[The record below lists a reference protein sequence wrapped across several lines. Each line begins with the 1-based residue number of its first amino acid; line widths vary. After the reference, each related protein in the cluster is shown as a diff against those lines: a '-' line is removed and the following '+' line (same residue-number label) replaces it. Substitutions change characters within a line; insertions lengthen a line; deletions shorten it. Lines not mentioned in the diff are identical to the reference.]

1 MAKLQ
6 FGSTVSPKGFTSFS
20 TASFNEA
27 PPAKI
32 IRELLQ
38 NSLDAAAEGGEP
50 EAKVRFQVDPIG
62 PKNVPSLKGYDD
74 AFKKARDYWTQGS
87 RKLTDAAQEVVNRIE
102 SGLDAIR
109 SGQAKLL
116 SVMDNGIG
124 LDSKRMNALLGD
136 GAGEKQDNMSGSY
149 GVGHLAP
156 MALSDIRYM
165 LYGGIARD
173 GSRIACGKA
182 VLASHP
188 GKKNLNDGE
197 GYLIKDFRD
206 GLDGN
211 LYEFLEKQQHPRV
224 VAKHL
229 NEISSEWGHGSA
241 VMMLAFNNF
250 RDERTP
256 LWDIVSKVAAYNFT
270 AAIYRGK
277 LVIEVRED
285 GKDQRLDAE
294 SLPGVLELDKDRT
307 RVSRTGSLFADLR
320 PSGQNAYSALKA
332 LDDGDA
338 QRVKVN
344 GGYARISLLLS
355 SPNGYPRIDLFRNGM
370 RITDDVPELRRGD
383 FASREPF
390 HAVIE
395 IDAQDSGELHR
406 LIRKAEGPM
415 HDSLSLN
422 LLSSQEEESLR
433 QDLTK
438 IKKWINQQVPETGN
452 EEYTVDDFLL
462 VNMGDGVQ
470 GRESFS
476 FWGTPTSVSRRSS
489 TQLMFDPEAND
500 DPPEPDPDPNPDPA
514 PSPPT
519 PPRSQPKRP
528 SRPLPF
534 RSAVVPDGNGRL
546 IGSIRSSSDFPE
558 TRLMLRVDEN
568 VDLTCDRIWQDEDVS
583 VKSFHITLTDGCGPS
598 PESEIIDNGRFVKI
612 HGIAADTDYEVRV
625 EYNAPPELA
634 SVVGRPVLRLE
645 LHRPPPKPHVR
656 QTPNEEENAQ
666 DADVGN

>member
-38 NSLDAAAEGGEP
+38 NSLDAAAEGSEP

-62 PKNVPSLKGYDD
+62 PRNVPDLRGYNS
-74 AFKKARDYWTQGS
+74 AFSKARAHWTQGG
-87 RKLTDAAQEVVNRIE
+87 RKPTDAAQEVVNRIE
-102 SGLDAIR
+102 RGLDAIHN
-109 SGQAKLL
+109 GQAKLL

-124 LDSKRMNALLGD
+124 LDAKRMNALLGD

-165 LYGGIARD
+165 LYGGITRD
-173 GSRIACGKA
+173 GRRITCGKA

-188 GKKNLNDGE
+188 DKKQLNDGE

-211 LYEFLEKQQHPRV
+211 LYEFLEKHPRV
-224 VAKHL
+224 VAKRL
-229 NEISSEWGHGSA
+229 NEISNEWGHGSA

-250 RDERTP
+250 RNGGTP

-270 AAIYRGK
+270 AAIYRRK

-285 GKDQRLDAE
+285 GKAQRLDAE
-294 SLPGVLELDKDRT
+294 SLPGILEQDKDRT
-307 RVSRTGSLFADLR
+307 RVSRTGSLFAELR

-332 LDDGDA
+332 LDDGDV

-344 GGYARISLLLS
+344 DGYARISLHLS

-395 IDAQDSGELHR
+395 VDAEDSGELHR

-422 LLSSQEEESLR
+422 LLSSREEDSL
-433 QDLTK
+433 LKELAK
-438 IKKWINQQVPETGN
+438 IKEWINQQVPEVGN
-452 EEYTVDDFLL
+452 EEYTVDDMLL
-462 VNMGDGVQ
+462 VNTGDGVQ

-476 FWGTPTSVSRRSS
+476 FWGTPTPVSRRRS
-489 TQLMFDPEAND
+489 TQLMVDPKAIN
-500 DPPEPDPDPNPDPA
+500 DPPEPAPGLAPDSV
-514 PSPPT
+514 SPPS
-519 PPRSQPKRP
+519 PRSQPERERP

-534 RSAVVPDGNGRL
+534 RSAVVPDGTGRL
-546 IGSIRSSSDFPE
+546 IGSIRSSSNFPE

-568 VDLTCDRIWQDEDVS
+568 VDFTCDRIWQDEDVT
-583 VKSFHITLTDGCGPS
+583 VRSFHIALAEGDGPS
-598 PESEIIDNGRFVKI
+598 PQAEIIANGRFVKI
-612 HGIAADTDYEVRV
+612 HGIAADTDYEVLV

-634 SVVGRPVLRLE
+634 SVVDRPVLRLE
-645 LHRPPPKPHVR
+645 LHRPPPKLHVH
-656 QTPNEEENAQ
+656 QTPNGEENAQ
-666 DADVGN
+666 NADGN

>member
-38 NSLDAAAEGGEP
+38 NSLDAVAEDGES
-50 EAKVRFQVDPIG
+50 EAKVHFQVDPIG
-62 PKNVPSLKGYDD
+62 LGDVPDLKGYNG
-74 AFKKARDYWTQGS
+74 AFEKARAHWTQDGK
-87 RKLTDAAQEVVNRIE
+87 KLTDASQEVVNRIE

-109 SGQAKLL
+109 NGQAKLL
-116 SVMDNGIG
+116 SVVDNGIG
-124 LDSKRMNALLGD
+124 LDAKRMNALLGD

-165 LYGGIARD
+165 LYGGITRD
-173 GSRIACGKA
+173 GKRITCGKA

-188 GKKNLNDGE
+188 SNKQLNDSE
-197 GYLIKDFRD
+197 GYLIKGFRN

-211 LYEFLEKQQHPRV
+211 PYEFLEKQHPRV
-224 VAKHL
+224 VTKRL
-229 NEISSEWGHGSA
+229 NEISKEWGHGSA
-241 VMMLAFNNF
+241 VMILAFNNF
-250 RDERTP
+250 RSEETP

-277 LVIEVRED
+277 LIIEVREA
-285 GKDQRLDAE
+285 GKAQRLDAE
-294 SLPGVLELDKDRT
+294 SLPGILEQDKDRT
-307 RVSRTGSLFADLR
+307 RASRAGSPFAGLR

-332 LDDGDA
+332 LDDGDT

-344 GGYARISLLLS
+344 GGYVRISLLLS

-370 RITDDVPELRRGD
+370 RITDDIPELRRGD
-383 FASREPF
+383 FVSREPF

-395 IDAQDSGELHR
+395 IDAEDSGELHR

-422 LLSSQEEESLR
+422 LLSSRERDSLLQELA
-433 QDLTK
+433 K
-438 IKKWINQQVPETGN
+438 IKEWINQQVPEAGS
-452 EEYTVDDFLL
+452 EEYTVDDMLL
-462 VNMGDGVQ
+462 VNTGDGGQ

-476 FWGTPTSVSRRSS
+476 FWGTPSPVSRRSS
-489 TQLMFDPEAND
+489 TQSMVDPAAPD
-500 DPPEPDPDPNPDPA
+500 DPPSPA
-514 PSPPT
+514 PDLVPDSVPPSS
-519 PPRSQPKRP
+519 PRSQPERERP

-534 RSAVVPDGNGRL
+534 QSAVVPDGNGRL
-546 IGSIRSSSDFPE
+546 IGSIRSSSNFPE

-568 VDLTCDRIWQDEDVS
+568 VDFTCDRVWQDEEVT
-583 VKSFHITLTDGCGPS
+583 VRSFHIALAEGDGPS
-598 PESEIIDNGRFVKI
+598 PQAEIIANGRFVKI
-612 HGIAADTDYEVRV
+612 HEIAADTDYEVRV

-634 SVVGRPVLRLE
+634 SVVDRPVLRLE
-645 LHRPPPKPHVR
+645 LHRSPPKPHTH
-656 QTPNEEENAQ
+656 QTPNGEENAQ
-666 DADVGN
+666 NADDGN

>member
-38 NSLDAAAEGGEP
+38 NSLDAAAEGSEP

-62 PKNVPSLKGYDD
+62 PRNVPDLRGYNS
-74 AFKKARDYWTQGS
+74 AFSKARAHWTQGG

-102 SGLDAIR
+102 RGLDAIR
-109 SGQAKLL
+109 NGQAKLL

-124 LDSKRMNALLGD
+124 LDTKRMNALLGD

-165 LYGGIARD
+165 LYGGITRD
-173 GSRIACGKA
+173 GRRITCGKA

-188 GKKNLNDGE
+188 GKKQLNDSE
-197 GYLIKDFRD
+197 GYLIEDFRD

-224 VAKHL
+224 VAKRL
-229 NEISSEWGHGSA
+229 NEISNEWGHGSA
-241 VMMLAFNNF
+241 VMLLAFNNF
-250 RDERTP
+250 RNGGTP

-270 AAIYRGK
+270 AAIYRRK

-285 GKDQRLDAE
+285 GKAQRLDAE
-294 SLPGVLELDKDRT
+294 SLPGILEQDKDRT
-307 RVSRTGSLFADLR
+307 RVSRTGSLFAELR

-332 LDDGDA
+332 LDDGDV

-344 GGYARISLLLS
+344 DGYARISLHLS

-395 IDAQDSGELHR
+395 VDAEDSGELHR

-422 LLSSQEEESLR
+422 LLSSREEDSLR

-452 EEYTVDDFLL
+452 EEYTVDDFLS
-462 VNMGDGVQ
+462 VNTGDGVQ
-470 GRESFS
+470 GKESFS
-476 FWGTPTSVSRRSS
+476 FWGTPTPVSRRSN
-489 TQLMFDPEAND
+489 TQLMFEPEAND
-500 DPPEPDPDPNPDPA
+500 DPPDREPEPA
-514 PSPPT
+514 PEPVPSPPAL
-519 PPRSQPKRP
+519 PRSQPKRL

-546 IGSIRSSSDFPE
+546 IGSICSSSDFPE

-568 VDLTCDRIWQDEDVS
+568 VDFTCDRIWQDEDVS
-583 VKSFHITLTDGCGPS
+583 VKSFHITLADGRGPS

-612 HGIAADTDYEVRV
+612 HGIAADTYYEVRV
-625 EYNAPPELA
+625 EYNAPSELA

-645 LHRPPPKPHVR
+645 LHRPPPKPHAH
-656 QTPNEEENAQ
+656 QTPNDAENAQ
-666 DADVGN
+666 NADIGN

>member
-38 NSLDAAAEGGEP
+38 NSLDAAAEGSEP

-62 PKNVPSLKGYDD
+62 PRNVPDLRGYNS
-74 AFKKARDYWTQGS
+74 AFSKARAHWTQGG
-87 RKLTDAAQEVVNRIE
+87 RKPTDAAQEVVNRIE
-102 SGLDAIR
+102 RGLDAIHN
-109 SGQAKLL
+109 GQAKLL

-124 LDSKRMNALLGD
+124 LDAKRMNALLGD

-165 LYGGIARD
+165 LYGGITRD
-173 GSRIACGKA
+173 GRRITCGKA

-188 GKKNLNDGE
+188 DKKQLNDGE

-211 LYEFLEKQQHPRV
+211 LYEFLEKHPRV
-224 VAKHL
+224 VAKRL
-229 NEISSEWGHGSA
+229 NEISNEWGHGSA

-250 RDERTP
+250 RNGGTP

-270 AAIYRGK
+270 AAIYRRK

-285 GKDQRLDAE
+285 GKAQRLDAE
-294 SLPGVLELDKDRT
+294 SLPGILEQDKDRT
-307 RVSRTGSLFADLR
+307 RVSRTGSLFAELR

-332 LDDGDA
+332 LDDGDV

-344 GGYARISLLLS
+344 DGYARISLHLS

-395 IDAQDSGELHR
+395 VDAEDSGELHR

-422 LLSSQEEESLR
+422 LLSSREEDSL
-433 QDLTK
+433 LKELAK
-438 IKKWINQQVPETGN
+438 IKEWINQQVPEVGN
-452 EEYTVDDFLL
+452 EEYTVDDMLL
-462 VNMGDGVQ
+462 VNTGDGVQ

-476 FWGTPTSVSRRSS
+476 FWGTPTPVSRRRS
-489 TQLMFDPEAND
+489 TQLMVDPKAIN
-500 DPPEPDPDPNPDPA
+500 DPPEPAPGLAPDSV
-514 PSPPT
+514 SPPS
-519 PPRSQPKRP
+519 PRSQPERERP

-534 RSAVVPDGNGRL
+534 RSAVVPDGTGRL
-546 IGSIRSSSDFPE
+546 IGSIRSSSNFPE

-568 VDLTCDRIWQDEDVS
+568 VDFTCDRIWQDEDVT
-583 VKSFHITLTDGCGPS
+583 VRSFHIALAEGDGPS
-598 PESEIIDNGRFVKI
+598 PQAEIIANGRFVKI

-625 EYNAPPELA
+625 EYNAPSELA
-634 SVVGRPVLRLE
+634 SVVDRPVLRLE
-645 LHRPPPKPHVR
+645 LHRPPPKLHVH
-656 QTPNEEENAQ
+656 QTPNGEENAQ
-666 DADVGN
+666 NADGN

>member
-38 NSLDAAAEGGEP
+38 NSLDAAAEGSEP
-50 EAKVRFQVDPIG
+50 KAKVRFQVDPIG
-62 PKNVPSLKGYDD
+62 PRNVPDLRGYNS
-74 AFKKARDYWTQGS
+74 AFSKARAHWTQGG
-87 RKLTDAAQEVVNRIE
+87 RKPTDAAQEVVNRIE
-102 SGLDAIR
+102 RGLDAIHN
-109 SGQAKLL
+109 GQAKLL

-124 LDSKRMNALLGD
+124 LDAKRMNALLGD

-165 LYGGIARD
+165 LYGGITRD
-173 GSRIACGKA
+173 GRRITCGKA

-188 GKKNLNDGE
+188 DKKQLNDGE

-211 LYEFLEKQQHPRV
+211 LYEFLEKHPRV
-224 VAKHL
+224 VAKRL
-229 NEISSEWGHGSA
+229 NEISNEWGHGSA

-250 RDERTP
+250 RNGGTP

-270 AAIYRGK
+270 AAIYRRK

-285 GKDQRLDAE
+285 GKAQRLDAE
-294 SLPGVLELDKDRT
+294 SLPGILEQDKDRT
-307 RVSRTGSLFADLR
+307 RVSRTGSLFAELR

-332 LDDGDA
+332 LDDGDV

-344 GGYARISLLLS
+344 DGYARISLHLS

-395 IDAQDSGELHR
+395 VDAEDSGELHR

-422 LLSSQEEESLR
+422 LLSSREEDSL
-433 QDLTK
+433 LKELAK
-438 IKKWINQQVPETGN
+438 IKEWINQQVPEVGN
-452 EEYTVDDFLL
+452 EEYTVDDMLL
-462 VNMGDGVQ
+462 VNTGDGVQ

-476 FWGTPTSVSRRSS
+476 FWGTPTPVSRRRS
-489 TQLMFDPEAND
+489 TQLMVDPKAIN
-500 DPPEPDPDPNPDPA
+500 DPPEPAPGLAPDSV
-514 PSPPT
+514 SPPS
-519 PPRSQPKRP
+519 PRSQPERERP

-534 RSAVVPDGNGRL
+534 RSAVVPDGTGRL
-546 IGSIRSSSDFPE
+546 IGSIRSSSNFPE

-568 VDLTCDRIWQDEDVS
+568 VDFTCDRIWQDEDVT
-583 VKSFHITLTDGCGPS
+583 VRSFHIALAEGDGPS
-598 PESEIIDNGRFVKI
+598 PQAEIIANGRFVKI

-625 EYNAPPELA
+625 EYNAPSELA
-634 SVVGRPVLRLE
+634 SVVDRPVLRLE
-645 LHRPPPKPHVR
+645 LHRPPPKLHVH
-656 QTPNEEENAQ
+656 QTPNGEENAQ
-666 DADVGN
+666 NADGN

>member
-6 FGSTVSPKGFTSFS
+6 FGNTVSPKGFSSFS

-50 EAKVRFQVDPIG
+50 EAKVRFQVDSIG
-62 PKNVPSLKGYDD
+62 PGDVPDLKGYKD
-74 AFKKARDYWTQGS
+74 AFSKARAHWTQGDK
-87 RKLTDAAQEVVNRIE
+87 KLTDAAQEVVNRIE

-109 SGQAKLL
+109 KRQAKLL

-124 LDSKRMNALLGD
+124 LDAKRMNALLGD

-173 GSRIACGKA
+173 GSRISCGKA
-182 VLASHP
+182 VLASHSV
-188 GKKNLNDGE
+188 KKRLSDSE
-197 GYLIKDFRD
+197 GYLIKYFRD

-211 LYEFLEKQQHPRV
+211 LYEFLEQEHPRV
-224 VAKHL
+224 IAKRL
-229 NEISSEWGHGSA
+229 NEISKEWGHGSA

-250 RDERTP
+250 RNGGTP

-270 AAIYRGK
+270 AAIHRGK
-277 LVIEVRED
+277 LVIDVRED
-285 GKDQRLDAE
+285 DNAQRLDAK
-294 SLPGVLELDKDRT
+294 SLLGILEQDKDRT
-307 RVSRTGSLFADLR
+307 RASRTGSLFAKLR

-332 LDDGDA
+332 LDDGETH
-338 QRVKVN
+338 RVKVN

-370 RITDDVPELRRGD
+370 RITDEIPELSRGD

-395 IDAQDSGELHR
+395 IDAEDSGKLHR

-422 LLSSQEEESLR
+422 LLSSEEKHSLR

-438 IKKWINQQVPETGN
+438 IKKYINQQVPETGN

-462 VNMGDGVQ
+462 INTGDGVQ

-476 FWGTPTSVSRRSS
+476 FWGTPTPVLRRSS
-489 TQLMFDPEAND
+489 TQLMFDPEANN
-500 DPPEPDPDPNPDPA
+500 DPPAPDPNPGPA
-514 PSPPT
+514 PSPPAPS
-519 PPRSQPKRP
+519 PPRHKRP

-546 IGSIRSSSDFPE
+546 IGSIHSSRDFPE
-558 TRLMLRVDEN
+558 TWLMLRVDEN
-568 VDLTCDRIWQDEDVS
+568 VDFTCDRILKDEDVS
-583 VKSFHITLTDGCGPS
+583 VKSFQITKVDGPGPS
-598 PESEIIDNGRFVKI
+598 PNFEIRENGHFVKI
-612 HGIAADTDYEVRV
+612 HEIAADTDYEVRV

-634 SVVGRPVLRLE
+634 SVVDRPVLRLE
-645 LHRPPPKPHVR
+645 LHRPPPNPHAP
-656 QTPNEEENAQ
+656 QTPNGEENVQ
-666 DADVGN
+666 DADDGN

>member
-38 NSLDAAAEGGEP
+38 NSLDAAAEGSEP

-62 PKNVPSLKGYDD
+62 PRNVPDLRGYNS
-74 AFKKARDYWTQGS
+74 AFSKARAHWTQGG
-87 RKLTDAAQEVVNRIE
+87 RKPTDAAQEVVNRIE
-102 SGLDAIR
+102 RGLDAIHN
-109 SGQAKLL
+109 GQAKLL

-124 LDSKRMNALLGD
+124 LDAKRMNALLGD

-165 LYGGIARD
+165 LYGGITRD
-173 GSRIACGKA
+173 GRRITCGKA

-188 GKKNLNDGE
+188 DKKQLNDGE

-211 LYEFLEKQQHPRV
+211 LYEFLEKHPRV
-224 VAKHL
+224 VAKRL
-229 NEISSEWGHGSA
+229 NEISNEWGHGSA

-250 RDERTP
+250 RNGGTP

-270 AAIYRGK
+270 AAIYRRK

-285 GKDQRLDAE
+285 GKAQRLDAE
-294 SLPGVLELDKDRT
+294 LLPDILEQDKDRT
-307 RVSRTGSLFADLR
+307 RVSRTGSLFAELR

-332 LDDGDA
+332 LANGDI

-344 GGYARISLLLS
+344 GGYARISLHLS

-395 IDAQDSGELHR
+395 VDAEDSGELHR

-415 HDSLSLN
+415 HDSLSLK
-422 LLSSQEEESLR
+422 LLSSREEDSL
-433 QDLTK
+433 LKELAK
-438 IKKWINQQVPETGN
+438 IKEWINQQVPEVGN
-452 EEYTVDDFLL
+452 EEYTVDDMLL
-462 VNMGDGVQ
+462 VNTGDSVQ

-476 FWGTPTSVSRRSS
+476 FWGTPTPVSRRRRS
-489 TQLMFDPEAND
+489 TQLMVDPKAIN
-500 DPPEPDPDPNPDPA
+500 DPPEPDPGLALDSVPP
-514 PSPPT
+514 PS
-519 PPRSQPKRP
+519 PRSQPERERP

-534 RSAVVPDGNGRL
+534 RSAVVPDGTGRL
-546 IGSIRSSSDFPE
+546 IGSIRSSSNFPE

-568 VDLTCDRIWQDEDVS
+568 VDFTCDRIWQDEDVT
-583 VKSFHITLTDGCGPS
+583 VRSFHIALVEGDGPS
-598 PESEIIDNGRFVKI
+598 PQAEIIANGRFVKI
-612 HGIAADTDYEVRV
+612 HGIAADTDYEVLV

-634 SVVGRPVLRLE
+634 SVVDRPVLRLE
-645 LHRPPPKPHVR
+645 LHRPPPKLHVH
-656 QTPNEEENAQ
+656 QTPNGEENAQ
-666 DADVGN
+666 NADGN

>member
-38 NSLDAAAEGGEP
+38 NSLDAAAEGSEP

-62 PKNVPSLKGYDD
+62 PRNVPDLRGYNS
-74 AFKKARDYWTQGS
+74 AFSKARAHWTQGG

-102 SGLDAIR
+102 RGLDAIR
-109 SGQAKLL
+109 NRQAKLL

-124 LDSKRMNALLGD
+124 LDTKRMNALLGD

-165 LYGGIARD
+165 LYGGITRD
-173 GSRIACGKA
+173 SRRITCGKA

-188 GKKNLNDGE
+188 GKKQLNDSE
-197 GYLIKDFRD
+197 GYLIEDFRD

-211 LYEFLEKQQHPRV
+211 LYEFLEKHPRV
-224 VAKHL
+224 VAKRL
-229 NEISSEWGHGSA
+229 NEISNEWGHGSA

-250 RDERTP
+250 RNGGTP

-270 AAIYRGK
+270 AAIYRRK

-285 GKDQRLDAE
+285 GKAQRLDAE
-294 SLPGVLELDKDRT
+294 SLPGILEQDKDRP
-307 RVSRTGSLFADLR
+307 RVSRTGSLFAELR

-332 LDDGDA
+332 LDDGDV

-344 GGYARISLLLS
+344 DGYARISLHLS
-355 SPNGYPRIDLFRNGM
+355 SPNGHPRIDLFRNGM

-395 IDAQDSGELHR
+395 VDAEDSGELHR

-422 LLSSQEEESLR
+422 LLSSREEDSL
-433 QDLTK
+433 LKELAK
-438 IKKWINQQVPETGN
+438 IKEWINQQVPEVGN
-452 EEYTVDDFLL
+452 EEYTVDDMLL
-462 VNMGDGVQ
+462 VNTGDGVQ

-476 FWGTPTSVSRRSS
+476 FWGTPTPVSRRRRS
-489 TQLMFDPEAND
+489 TQLMVDPKAIN
-500 DPPEPDPDPNPDPA
+500 DPPEPDPGLALDSVPP
-514 PSPPT
+514 PS
-519 PPRSQPKRP
+519 PRSQPERERP

-534 RSAVVPDGNGRL
+534 RSAVVPDGTGRL
-546 IGSIRSSSDFPE
+546 IGSIRSSSNFPE

-568 VDLTCDRIWQDEDVS
+568 VDFTCDRIWQDEDVT
-583 VKSFHITLTDGCGPS
+583 VRSFHIALAEGDGPS
-598 PESEIIDNGRFVKI
+598 PQAEIIANGRFVKI
-612 HGIAADTDYEVRV
+612 HGIAADTDYEVLV

-634 SVVGRPVLRLE
+634 SVVDRPVLRLE
-645 LHRPPPKPHVR
+645 LHRPPPKLHVH
-656 QTPNEEENAQ
+656 QTPNGEENAQ
-666 DADVGN
+666 NADGN

>member
-6 FGSTVSPKGFTSFS
+6 FGNTVSPKGFTSFS

-62 PKNVPSLKGYDD
+62 PRNVPDLKGYNG
-74 AFKKARDYWTQGS
+74 AFSKACAHWTQGG

-102 SGLDAIR
+102 RGLDAIR
-109 SGQAKLL
+109 NGQAKLL

-124 LDSKRMNALLGD
+124 LDAKRMNALLGD

-188 GKKNLNDGE
+188 GKKQLNDGE

-211 LYEFLEKQQHPRV
+211 LYEFFEQQQHPRV
-224 VAKHL
+224 VAKRL
-229 NEISSEWGHGSA
+229 NEISNEWGHGSA

-250 RDERTP
+250 RNGGTP

-294 SLPGVLELDKDRT
+294 SLPGILEQDKDRT
-307 RVSRTGSLFADLR
+307 RVSRVGSLFAELR
-320 PSGQNAYSALKA
+320 PSGQNAYSAFKA
-332 LDDGDA
+332 LDDGEA

-395 IDAQDSGELHR
+395 IDAEDSGELHR

-422 LLSSQEEESLR
+422 LLSSREGESLR

-438 IKKWINQQVPETGN
+438 IKEWINQQVPETGN

-462 VNMGDGVQ
+462 VNTGDGVQ

-476 FWGTPTSVSRRSS
+476 FWGTPTPVSRRSS
-489 TQLMFDPEAND
+489 TQLMFDLEPID
-500 DPPEPDPDPNPDPA
+500 DPPAPDPA
-514 PSPPT
+514 PAPDPVPLPPA
-519 PPRSQPKRP
+519 PPRPQSKRL

-546 IGSIRSSSDFPE
+546 IGSIRSSSNFPE

-568 VDLTCDRIWQDEDVS
+568 VDFTCDRIWQDEDVS
-583 VKSFHITLTDGCGPS
+583 VKSFQITQTDGQGPS
-598 PESEIIDNGRFVKI
+598 PGSEIIDNGRFVKI

-634 SVVGRPVLRLE
+634 SVVDRPVLRLE
-645 LHRPPPKPHVR
+645 LHRPPPKPPAR
-656 QTPNEEENAQ
+656 QTPNGAENVQ
-666 DADVGN
+666 DADDGN

>member
-38 NSLDAAAEGGEP
+38 NSLDAAAEGSEP
-50 EAKVRFQVDPIG
+50 EAKVRFQVDPIDSR
-62 PKNVPSLKGYDD
+62 NVPDLKGYNS
-74 AFKKARDYWTQGS
+74 AFEKARAYWTQGG

-102 SGLDAIR
+102 SGLDAIHNGR
-109 SGQAKLL
+109 AKLL

-124 LDSKRMNALLGD
+124 LDAKRMNALLGD

-156 MALSDIRYM
+156 IALSDIRYM
-165 LYGGIARD
+165 LYGGITQD
-173 GSRIACGKA
+173 GSRITCGKA

-188 GKKNLNDGE
+188 GKKQLNDGE
-197 GYLIKDFRD
+197 GYLIKSFRD
-206 GLDGN
+206 GLDGD
-211 LYEFLEKQQHPRV
+211 LYEFLEKQHPRV
-224 VAKHL
+224 VAKRL
-229 NEISSEWGHGSA
+229 NEISKEWGHGSA
-241 VMMLAFNNF
+241 VMMLAFNSF
-250 RDERTP
+250 RSEETP

-270 AAIYRGK
+270 AAIHRRK

-285 GKDQRLDAE
+285 GKAQRLDAK
-294 SLPGVLELDKDRT
+294 SLPGILEQDKDRT
-307 RVSRTGSLFADLR
+307 RASRAGSPFAGLR

-332 LDDGDA
+332 LDDGDT

-344 GGYARISLLLS
+344 GGYARINLHLS

-370 RITDDVPELRRGD
+370 RITDDIPELRRGD
-383 FASREPF
+383 FVSREPF

-395 IDAQDSGELHR
+395 VDAENSGELHR

-422 LLSSQEEESLR
+422 LLSSQERDSLL
-433 QDLTK
+433 QELAK
-438 IKKWINQQVPETGN
+438 IKEWINQQVPEAGN
-452 EEYTVDDFLL
+452 EEYTVDDMLL
-462 VNMGDGVQ
+462 VNTDDGVQ

-476 FWGTPTSVSRRSS
+476 FWGTPTPVSRRRS
-489 TQLMFDPEAND
+489 TQLMVDPAPTD
-500 DPPEPDPDPNPDPA
+500 DPPEPDPGLVPDSVPP
-514 PSPPT
+514 PS
-519 PPRSQPKRP
+519 PRSQPERERL

-534 RSAVVPDGNGRL
+534 RSAVVPDGIGRL
-546 IGSIRSSSDFPE
+546 IGSIRSSSNFPE

-568 VDLTCDRIWQDEDVS
+568 VDSTCDRIWQDEDVS
-583 VKSFHITLTDGCGPS
+583 VKSFHITLADGQGPS

-612 HGIAADTDYEVRV
+612 HEIAADTDYEVRV

-634 SVVGRPVLRLE
+634 SVVDRPVLRLE
-645 LHRPPPKPHVR
+645 LHRPPPKPHAH
-656 QTPNEEENAQ
+656 QTPNGEENAQ
-666 DADVGN
+666 NADGN

>member
-38 NSLDAAAEGGEP
+38 NSLDAAAEDGES

-62 PKNVPSLKGYDD
+62 PRNVPDLRGYNG
-74 AFKKARDYWTQGS
+74 AFLEACAHWTQGG

-109 SGQAKLL
+109 NRQAKLL

-124 LDSKRMNALLGD
+124 LDAKRMNALLGD

-188 GKKNLNDGE
+188 GKKQLNDGE

-224 VAKHL
+224 VAKCL
-229 NEISSEWGHGSA
+229 NEISNEWGHGSA

-250 RDERTP
+250 RSGGTP
-256 LWDIVSKVAAYNFT
+256 LWAIVSKVAAYNFT

-285 GKDQRLDAE
+285 GKAQRLDAE
-294 SLPGVLELDKDRT
+294 SLPGILEQDKDRT
-307 RVSRTGSLFADLR
+307 RASRAGSLFAELR

-332 LDDGDA
+332 LDDDDS

-344 GGYARISLLLS
+344 GGYARISLLLP

-370 RITDDVPELRRGD
+370 RITDDVPELGRGD

-395 IDAQDSGELHR
+395 IDAENSGELHR

-415 HDSLSLN
+415 HDSLSLT
-422 LLSSQEEESLR
+422 LLSSRERDILQQELAE
-433 QDLTK
+433 
-438 IKKWINQQVPETGN
+438 IKEWVNQQVPEIGS
-452 EEYTVDDFLL
+452 EEYTVDDMLL
-462 VNMGDGVQ
+462 VNTGDGVQ

-476 FWGTPTSVSRRSS
+476 FWGTPTPVSRRSS

-500 DPPEPDPDPNPDPA
+500 DPPEPDPDPDLGPV
-514 PSPPT
+514 PSPPA

-534 RSAVVPDGNGRL
+534 RSAVVPDGIGRL
-546 IGSIRSSSDFPE
+546 IGSIRSSSNFPE

-568 VDLTCDRIWQDEDVS
+568 VDSTCDRIWQDEDVT
-583 VKSFHITLTDGCGPS
+583 VRSFHIALAEGGPS
-598 PESEIIDNGRFVKI
+598 PQAEIIANGRLVKI

-634 SVVGRPVLRLE
+634 SVVDRPVLRLE
-645 LHRPPPKPHVR
+645 LHRPPPKPHTH
-656 QTPNEEENAQ
+656 QTPNGEENAQ
-666 DADVGN
+666 NADDEN

>member
-6 FGSTVSPKGFTSFS
+6 FGNTVAPKGFTSFS

-38 NSLDAAAEGGEP
+38 NSLDAAAEGDEP

-62 PKNVPSLKGYDD
+62 PRNVPDLRGYNG
-74 AFKKARDYWTQGS
+74 AFSKAHAHWTQGG

-109 SGQAKLL
+109 NGQAKLL

-124 LDSKRMNALLGD
+124 LDAKRMNALLGD

-188 GKKNLNDGE
+188 GKKQLNDGE
-197 GYLIKDFRD
+197 GYLIKDFRN

-211 LYEFLEKQQHPRV
+211 LYEFLEQQQQPRV
-224 VAKHL
+224 IAKRL
-229 NEISSEWGHGSA
+229 NEISNEWGHGSA

-250 RDERTP
+250 RNGGTP

-285 GKDQRLDAE
+285 DKAQRLDAE
-294 SLPGVLELDKDRT
+294 SLPGILEQDKDRT
-307 RVSRTGSLFADLR
+307 RVSRVGSLFAELR
-320 PSGQNAYSALKA
+320 PSGQNAYSALEA
-332 LDDGDA
+332 LDDGEA

-344 GGYARISLLLS
+344 GGYARISLILS

-395 IDAQDSGELHR
+395 IDAEDSGELHR

-422 LLSSQEEESLR
+422 LLSSQEGESLR

-438 IKKWINQQVPETGN
+438 IKEWINQQVPETGN

-462 VNMGDGVQ
+462 VNTGDGVQ

-476 FWGTPTSVSRRSS
+476 FWGTPTPVSRRSS

-500 DPPEPDPDPNPDPA
+500 DPPDPESGPNPDPV
-514 PSPPT
+514 PSPPAL
-519 PPRSQPKRP
+519 PHSQPKRP

-546 IGSIRSSSDFPE
+546 IGSISSSSNFPE

-568 VDLTCDRIWQDEDVS
+568 VDFTCDRIWQDEDVS
-583 VKSFHITLTDGCGPS
+583 VKSFHITQTDDSSLS

-612 HGIAADTDYEVRV
+612 HGIAADTDYEVRI

-634 SVVGRPVLRLE
+634 SVVDRPVLRLE
-645 LHRPPPKPHVR
+645 LHRPPPKLPAR
-656 QTPNEEENAQ
+656 QTPNDAEN
-666 DADVGN
+666 V

>member
-6 FGSTVSPKGFTSFS
+6 FGSTMSPKGFTSFS

-50 EAKVRFQVDPIG
+50 EAKVRFQVDPID
-62 PKNVPSLKGYDD
+62 PRNVPDLKGYNS
-74 AFKKARDYWTQGS
+74 AFSKARAHWTQGG

-109 SGQAKLL
+109 NGQAKLL

-124 LDSKRMNALLGD
+124 LDAKRMNALLGD

-173 GSRIACGKA
+173 GSRIASGKA

-188 GKKNLNDGE
+188 GKKQLNDGE
-197 GYLIKDFRD
+197 GYLIKNFRH

-211 LYEFLEKQQHPRV
+211 LYEFLQQHPRV
-224 VAKHL
+224 VAKRL
-229 NEISSEWGHGSA
+229 DEISNEWGHGSA

-250 RDERTP
+250 RNGRTP

-285 GKDQRLDAE
+285 GKAQRLDAE
-294 SLPGVLELDKDRT
+294 SLPGILEQDKDRT
-307 RVSRTGSLFADLR
+307 RVSRTGSLFAELR

-332 LDDGDA
+332 LDDGEA
-338 QRVKVN
+338 RRVEVN

-395 IDAQDSGELHR
+395 IDAEDSGELHR

-422 LLSSQEEESLR
+422 RLFKEGESLR

-438 IKKWINQQVPETGN
+438 IKEWINQQVPGN
-452 EEYTVDDFLL
+452 
-462 VNMGDGVQ
+462 
-470 GRESFS
+470 R
-476 FWGTPTSVSRRSS
+476 
-489 TQLMFDPEAND
+489 
-500 DPPEPDPDPNPDPA
+500 
-514 PSPPT
+514 
-519 PPRSQPKRP
+519 KR
-528 SRPLPF
+528 
-534 RSAVVPDGNGRL
+534 G
-546 IGSIRSSSDFPE
+546 
-558 TRLMLRVDEN
+558 
-568 VDLTCDRIWQDEDVS
+568 
-583 VKSFHITLTDGCGPS
+583 
-598 PESEIIDNGRFVKI
+598 I
-612 HGIAADTDYEVRV
+612 HG
-625 EYNAPPELA
+625 
-634 SVVGRPVLRLE
+634 
-645 LHRPPPKPHVR
+645 
-656 QTPNEEENAQ
+656 
-666 DADVGN
+666 